1 MTQMTQ
7 VTQKSAPRTDA
18 ALLSLPLSAELS
30 EGVTA
35 LARPKML
42 KLPEVLE
49 EIDMSRAA
57 FYRMRARGQA
67 PKLIK
72 LPNGHLRV
80 RRSDLDAWWARCEDE
95 AL

>member
-1 MTQMTQ
+1 M
-7 VTQKSAPRTDA
+7 
-18 ALLSLPLSAELS
+18 
-30 EGVTA
+30 
-35 LARPKML
+35 ARPKML

-67 PKLIK
+67 PRLQK

-80 RRSDLDAWWARCEDE
+80 SRADLDAWWAHCEQR
-95 AL
+95 AA